1 MFRPM
6 RRFKQ
11 QLTTERCEEIL
22 QKGRYGVLAVLGD
35 EGYPYTVPLNYHYHN
50 GKIFFHSAASGHKLD
65 ALRNCDKVSFC
76 VVEKD
81 ELVAEKLT
89 TYFRSVI
96 AFGRIRIIEDT
107 EEKRAAVMA
116 LSRRYFPEME
126 EKARKEASGALK
138 NLSMLELSIEHMSG
152 KEAIE
157 LVQQKREG

>member
-11 QLTTERCEEIL
+11 QLSPERCGEIL
-22 QKGRYGVLAVLGD
+22 QKGSYGVLAVLGD
-35 EGYPYTVPLNYHYHN
+35 EGYPYTVPLNYYCRD
-50 GKIFFHSAASGHKLD
+50 GKIYFHAAASGHKLD
-65 ALRNCDKVSFC
+65 AVRACDKVSFC

-89 TYFRSVI
+89 TYFRSVVV
-96 AFGRIRIIEDT
+96 FGRVRIMEDT

-116 LSRRYFPEME
+116 LSRHYFPAME
-126 EKARKEASGALK
+126 EKIQKEASGALK
-138 NLSMLELSIEHMSG
+138 NLCMLELTIEHMSG

-157 LVQQKREG
+157 LVQQ

>member
-1 MFRPM
+1 M
-6 RRFKQ
+6 
-11 QLTTERCEEIL
+11 
-22 QKGRYGVLAVLGD
+22 
-35 EGYPYTVPLNYHYHN
+35 
-50 GKIFFHSAASGHKLD
+50 
-65 ALRNCDKVSFC
+65 
-76 VVEKD
+76 VEKD

-96 AFGRIRIIEDT
+96 AFGRVRIIEDT

-138 NLSMLELSIEHMSG
+138 NLCMLELTIEHMSG

-157 LVQQKREG
+157 LVQKGEG